1 MNAATSPLLSIDG
14 FEPNTLE
21 RWVIHSALLA
31 QVDDMH
37 AGGVYS
43 WGEEHLEAA
52 QRVVSVLTD
61 TPLGEAP
68 ESYGKSVGSKVIVA
82 SILVVLYDLDHPD
95 LASEEW
101 AEAER
106 LISLMAPEFGR

>member
-1 MNAATSPLLSIDG
+1 MITTHSPFSIDG
-14 FEPNTLE
+14 FEPSAPE

-43 WGEEHLEAA
+43 WGEEQLEAA
-52 QRVVSVLTD
+52 ERVVSALTD

-68 ESYGKSVGSKVIVA
+68 KSYGKSVGSKVIVS

-95 LASEEW
+95 LKSEEW
-101 AEAER
+101 DEAER
-106 LISLMAPEFGR
+106 LISLMTPEFGR